1 MSSFLQPLH
10 PFHGSVSVVECMSQV
25 DKLLSECF
33 LLEEFIP
40 TRRFL
45 QFRNNFSAS
54 VAGSRNLPCYSLPTA
69 ELKSASFLTD
79 RLDRVQTICS
89 STRLSGRKH
98 NLSSFFGP
106 FAQIFQQHFWPPAS
120 RQVHCPH
127 FVYGGHMNTSHVPTS
142 SHYSAAVAAV
152 VPLGLQRASG
162 SSHLV

>member
-10 PFHGSVSVVECMSQV
+10 PFHGSVSVVESMSQV

-33 LLEEFIP
+33 LLEELIP
-40 TRRFL
+40 TRL
-45 QFRNNFSAS
+45 LEFRNNFFFNESVS

-79 RLDRVQTICS
+79 RLDCVQTICS

-98 NLSSFFGP
+98 NLSYFFGP
-106 FAQIFQQHFWPPAS
+106 FAQIFEQHFWPSAS

-127 FVYGGHMNTSHVPTS
+127 FSTVIT
-142 SHYSAAVAAV
+142 
-152 VPLGLQRASG
+152 
-162 SSHLV
+162 

>member
-10 PFHGSVSVVECMSQV
+10 PFHGSVSVVESMGQV

-33 LLEEFIP
+33 LLEELIP
-40 TRRFL
+40 TRRLL
-45 QFRNNFSAS
+45 QFRNNFSVS

-106 FAQIFQQHFWPPAS
+106 FAQIFPAALLAS
-120 RQVHCPH
+120 RLSSGPLSTFCLRWSHEHESCPNQ
-127 FVYGGHMNTSHVPTS
+127 FSLFSGG
-142 SHYSAAVAAV
+142 
-152 VPLGLQRASG
+152 GGREQRASG